1 MLIRD
6 SGNKLTITDF
16 PQREAFY
23 ALIPFF
29 AMMLASLKIIPP
41 HPIYAIT
48 AAVFLLVYLYG
59 ARFCSAIFDRGS
71 RKIFWKKVGF
81 FKSESGE
88 CTFEQV
94 KEIAIGTT
102 DVEDSSKGKH
112 YRIVLCLEARTVP
125 LTDTYQYGREKTLE
139 RLELLGKYSGI
150 QINLKILEIEQK

>member
-6 SGNKLTITDF
+6 SGSKLTITDF

-23 ALIPFF
+23 ALLPFF
-29 AMMLASLKIIPP
+29 AMMLAALKIIPP

-59 ARFCSAIFDRGS
+59 ARFCSAIFDKSS

-81 FKSESGE
+81 LKSESGE
-88 CTFEQV
+88 CTFEHV
-94 KEIAIGTT
+94 KEIAIGTK
-102 DVEDSSKGKH
+102 DVEDSSNGKH
-112 YRIVLCLEARTVP
+112 YRIVLCLETTTIP
-125 LTDTYQYGREKTLE
+125 LTDTYQYGKQKTLG

-150 QINLKILEIEQK
+150 QINQKILEIEQK